1 MKRTLKILLV
11 VAALAAVAGAPSTA
25 STAGP
30 TPPEDDRS
38 YPTPKCRAVTET
50 VSRGDIYPSS
60 SPRTNVGFRLRCNF
74 AVNQIYLRTDK
85 RLERVYERPRL
96 ERPDPE
102 DELSCRRISKA
113 VGRCLGEVG
122 EDVRILGALRV
133 KGGPC
138 GPDRLGTLFRVQGGV
153 DCEPGEACIEVA
165 YEVRVRVEQPRGC

>member
-25 STAGP
+25 SPA
-30 TPPEDDRS
+30 PPEDDPS
-38 YPTPKCRAVTET
+38 PATPKCRAVTET

-102 DELSCRRISKA
+102 DELSCRRISKT

-133 KGGPC
+133 RGGPC
-138 GPDRLGTLFRVQGGV
+138 GRDRLGTLFRVQGGV
-153 DCEPGEACIEVA
+153 DCEPGEACIA
-165 YEVRVRVEQPRGC
+165 IGYEVKVRVEQPRGC